1 MKRLIVVLAM
11 LAVVPCA
18 FLYGAIDLKEDTA
31 TTVYVG
37 PFFDITTGVDQE
49 KALTVTGWEVK
60 IVRTNG
66 DVNTLTITASAG
78 DNDAVHVQSG
88 RYSLEL
94 TSGDVNQPGF
104 LIVDINDVNAIPVW
118 HEYNILPAN
127 IYDSK
132 YSTDKLQVDVNQ
144 VDQTNLPITIATFA
158 SDISQSPTNLSAL
171 HISAAGNVMAD
182 VNMISAN
189 ETAATNAQSFFDGTG
204 YAGTNNTIPTVTTLT
219 GHTAQ
224 TGDTYALANGA
235 TGFAAID
242 TVVDAI
248 LVDTAAQDTAG
259 EWTTLGA
266 GIGGSSSSSILT
278 TTVATGTDGYEFTV
292 AATGVVENNAYAG
305 CVVTVADADGDNV
318 AELGVI
324 RKWTAST
331 KTIILQS
338 GLSFTPAAG
347 DVVNIYPTNPLILSI
362 YNDIQGAF

>member
-1 MKRLIVVLAM
+1 MKKLLIVLVL

-49 KALTVTGWEVK
+49 KALTVSGWEVK

-158 SDISQSPTNLSAL
+158 SDITQAPTNLTAL

-182 VNMISAN
+182 VNMISSD
-189 ETAATNAQSFFDGTG
+189 ETAATNAEAFFDGDG
-204 YAGTNNTIPTVTTLT
+204 YAGTNNVIPLVTVTTTATTATTATNVTTVNGLAANVITSASINDGAITDAKVADAVKVDVNTIKTVDASTYIESRTILAAAYFDTSTDTVTLSATGLDNIPVTSPGGAATTWDEMVVMTYRRFFGKVGITGTTLT
-219 GHTAQ
+219 TYEDNGTTPTTTQTMSPSTSTAQ
-224 TGDTYALANGA
+224 T
-235 TGFAAID
+235 
-242 TVVDAI
+242 
-248 LVDTAAQDTAG
+248 
-259 EWTTLGA
+259 
-266 GIGGSSSSSILT
+266 
-278 TTVATGTDGYEFTV
+278 
-292 AATGVVENNAYAG
+292 
-305 CVVTVADADGDNV
+305 
-318 AELGVI
+318 
-324 RKWTAST
+324 
-331 KTIILQS
+331 
-338 GLSFTPAAG
+338 
-347 DVVNIYPTNPLILSI
+347 
-362 YNDIQGAF
+362 QGAIN